1 MLVLRSIFFAL
12 LLPGSATVVIPYFI
26 LSRRGVPHWDA
37 IGLPGLVAVALGATI
52 LIRCIVDFA
61 RVGRGTLAPVD
72 PPRALVIRGLYRYVR
87 NPMYVGVVLVLLGEA
102 ALFRSTDLLLYSAV
116 FFLVVNLFVIL
127 YEEPALRARFGEP
140 YEQYRRSV
148 GRWIPRRN
156 AMKRAGLI
164 ALLLILDAPLPAQM
178 PRTLSANDQ
187 RARDIFE
194 QLININTTGSSGS
207 TTVAANAMAKRLTD
221 AGFPAADVQVIGPAA
236 SKNYNLVARFRSTGM
251 QKPILLLA
259 HIDVVEAKKEDWS
272 VDPFTFL
279 EREGFFYGRGTMD
292 VKDGAAIL
300 VATLAR
306 LKQEGYRPNR
316 DLILAL
322 TTGEEGGSDYNG
334 VQWLLAN
341 HRDLID
347 AAFVINMDAGDPV
360 ILNGKRLMRS
370 VQASE
375 KVYVTF
381 KLEVHN
387 PGGHSSLPTNDNA
400 IYRLAAALGRLSAY
414 EFPAQLN
421 EITRASFARWG
432 QLQQGQLATDMAAVA
447 GPTPDTAAIRR
458 LSSASPLYNA
468 QLRTTCVATELAGGH
483 AENALPQSASATVNC
498 RMLPG
503 TPSDEVQ
510 STLSRVVNDTT
521 VTVSVVT
528 AAVPSP
534 PSPLKPEIMD
544 PVERVTKRLWN
555 IPVVPVMETG
565 ATDGLYLRNAGIPVY
580 GVSGVFVD
588 INDIRAHGRDERIGV
603 QDYYDG
609 AEYIYQLVKAVT
621 SR

>member
-1 MLVLRSIFFAL
+1 
-12 LLPGSATVVIPYFI
+12 
-26 LSRRGVPHWDA
+26 
-37 IGLPGLVAVALGATI
+37 
-52 LIRCIVDFA
+52 
-61 RVGRGTLAPVD
+61 
-72 PPRALVIRGLYRYVR
+72 
-87 NPMYVGVVLVLLGEA
+87 
-102 ALFRSTDLLLYSAV
+102 
-116 FFLVVNLFVIL
+116 
-127 YEEPALRARFGEP
+127 
-140 YEQYRRSV
+140 
-148 GRWIPRRN
+148 
-156 AMKRAGLI
+156 MKRACLLAVLIGLN
-164 ALLLILDAPLPAQM
+164 APLRAQTQ
-178 PRTLSANDQ
+178 RTLSPNDQ

-207 TTVAANAMAKRLTD
+207 TTVASTAMAKRLLD
-221 AGFPAADVQVIGPAA
+221 AGFPPADVQVIGPAG
-236 SKNYNLVARFRSTGM
+236 SKNYNLVARFRGTGT
-251 QKPILLLA
+251 QKPVLLLA
-259 HIDVVEAKKEDWS
+259 HIDVVEAKREDWS
-272 VDPFTFL
+272 VDPFTLL
-279 EREGFFYGRGTMD
+279 ERDGFFYGRGTLD

-334 VQWLLAN
+334 VEWLLAN
-341 HRDLID
+341 HRDLIE

-360 ILNGKRLMRS
+360 KLHGTRLMRT

-387 PGGHSSLPTNDNA
+387 PGGHSSLPPKDNA

-421 EITRASFARWG
+421 EITRASFTRWS

-447 GPTPDTAAIRR
+447 RPTPDSAAIRR
-458 LSSASPLYNA
+458 LSDMSPLYNA

-503 TPSDEVQ
+503 TPSTEVQ
-510 STLSRVVNDTT
+510 STLSRVVNDTAVVIT
-521 VTVSVVT
+521 VVT

-621 SR
+621 STQR

>member
-1 MLVLRSIFFAL
+1 VL
-12 LLPGSATVVIPYFI
+12 
-26 LSRRGVPHWDA
+26 
-37 IGLPGLVAVALGATI
+37 IGLN
-52 LIRCIVDFA
+52 
-61 RVGRGTLAPVD
+61 AP
-72 PPRALVIRGLYRYVR
+72 
-87 NPMYVGVVLVLLGEA
+87 
-102 ALFRSTDLLLYSAV
+102 
-116 FFLVVNLFVIL
+116 
-127 YEEPALRARFGEP
+127 LRA
-140 YEQYRRSV
+140 QT
-148 GRWIPRRN
+148 
-156 AMKRAGLI
+156 
-164 ALLLILDAPLPAQM
+164 Q
-178 PRTLSANDQ
+178 RTLSPNDQ

-194 QLININTTGSSGS
+194 QLINITTTGSSGS
-207 TTVAANAMAKRLTD
+207 TTVASNAMAKRLLD
-221 AGFPAADVQVIGPAA
+221 AGFPPADVQVIGPAG
-236 SKNYNLVARFRSTGM
+236 SKNYNLVARFRGTGT
-251 QKPILLLA
+251 QKPVLLLA
-259 HIDVVEAKKEDWS
+259 HIDVVEAKREDWS
-272 VDPFTFL
+272 VDPFTLL
-279 EREGFFYGRGTMD
+279 ERDGFFYGRGTLD

-334 VQWLLAN
+334 VEWLLAN
-341 HRDLID
+341 HRDLIE

-360 ILNGKRLMRS
+360 KLNGTRLMRT

-387 PGGHSSLPTNDNA
+387 PGGHSSLPPKDNV

-421 EITRASFARWG
+421 EITRASFTRWS

-447 GPTPDTAAIRR
+447 RPTPDSAAIRR
-458 LSSASPLYNA
+458 LSDMSPLYNA

-503 TPSDEVQ
+503 TPSTEVQ
-510 STLSRVVNDTT
+510 STLSRVVNDTAVVIT
-521 VTVSVVT
+521 VLT

-621 SR
+621 STQR

>member
-1 MLVLRSIFFAL
+1 MRRLALVAL
-12 LLPGSATVVIPYFI
+12 LLCLGSPAGAQAPRS
-26 LSRRGVPHWDA
+26 LSP
-37 IGLPGLVAVALGATI
+37 
-52 LIRCIVDFA
+52 
-61 RVGRGTLAPVD
+61 
-72 PPRALVIRGLYRYVR
+72 
-87 NPMYVGVVLVLLGEA
+87 
-102 ALFRSTDLLLYSAV
+102 
-116 FFLVVNLFVIL
+116 
-127 YEEPALRARFGEP
+127 
-140 YEQYRRSV
+140 
-148 GRWIPRRN
+148 
-156 AMKRAGLI
+156 
-164 ALLLILDAPLPAQM
+164 
-178 PRTLSANDQ
+178 NDQ

-194 QLININTTGSSGS
+194 QLINIDTTGSSGS
-207 TTVAANAMAKRLTD
+207 TTVAASAMAKRLSD
-221 AGFPAADVQVIGPAA
+221 AGFHAADVQVIGLEG
-236 SKNYNLVARFRSTGM
+236 SKNGNLVARFRGTGRE
-251 QKPILLLA
+251 KPILLLA
-259 HIDVVEAKKEDWS
+259 HLDVVEAKREDWS
-272 VDPFTFL
+272 MDPFTFV
-279 EREGFFYGRGTMD
+279 EQDGYFYGRGTQD
-292 VKDGAAIL
+292 IKDGAAIL
-300 VATLAR
+300 VATLLR

-334 VQWLLAN
+334 VEWLLGH
-341 HRDLID
+341 HRDQID
-347 AAFVINMDAGDPV
+347 AAYVLNMDAGDPV

-387 PGGHSSLPTNDNA
+387 PGGHSSLPTKDNA

-447 GPTPDTAAIRR
+447 GPTPDSAAIRR
-458 LSSASPLYNA
+458 LSAASPLYNA

-503 TPSDEVQ
+503 TPSEEVQ
-510 STLSRVVNDTT
+510 RTLNKVVDDTA
-521 VTVSVVT
+521 VVVSVVT
-528 AAVPSP
+528 AATPSP

-544 PVERVTKRLWN
+544 PVARVTKRLWN

-621 SR
+621 STQR

>member
-1 MLVLRSIFFAL
+1 
-12 LLPGSATVVIPYFI
+12 
-26 LSRRGVPHWDA
+26 
-37 IGLPGLVAVALGATI
+37 
-52 LIRCIVDFA
+52 
-61 RVGRGTLAPVD
+61 
-72 PPRALVIRGLYRYVR
+72 
-87 NPMYVGVVLVLLGEA
+87 
-102 ALFRSTDLLLYSAV
+102 
-116 FFLVVNLFVIL
+116 
-127 YEEPALRARFGEP
+127 
-140 YEQYRRSV
+140 
-148 GRWIPRRN
+148 
-156 AMKRAGLI
+156 MKRACLI
-164 ALLLILDAPLPAQM
+164 ALLISFNVPLRAQM
-178 PRTLSANDQ
+178 QRTLSPNDQ

-207 TTVAANAMAKRLTD
+207 TTVASNALAKRLID
-221 AGFPAADVQVIGPAA
+221 AGFPPGDVQVIGPAD
-236 SKNYNLVARFRSTGM
+236 SKNHNLVARLRGTGT

-259 HIDVVEAKKEDWS
+259 HLDVVEARREDWS
-272 VDPFTFL
+272 VDPFTLL
-279 EREGFFYGRGTMD
+279 ERDGFFYGRGTMD

-347 AAFVINMDAGDPV
+347 AAYVINMDAGDPV
-360 ILNGKRLMRS
+360 ILNGKRAFRS
-370 VQASE
+370 VQAAE

-387 PGGHSSLPTNDNA
+387 AGGHSSLPTKDNA
-400 IYRLAAALGRLSAY
+400 IYRLAAALGRLSTY
-414 EFPAQLN
+414 DFPAQLN
-421 EITRASFARWG
+421 DITRASFVKWS
-432 QLQQGQLATDMAAVA
+432 QLQQGPIATDMAAV
-447 GPTPDTAAIRR
+447 GRPTPDTAAIRR
-458 LSSASPLYNA
+458 LSDASPLYNA
-468 QLRTTCVATELAGGH
+468 QFRTTCVATELSGGH
-483 AENALPQSASATVNC
+483 AENALPQSAIATINC
-498 RMLPG
+498 RILPG
-503 TPSDEVQ
+503 TAQDDVQ
-510 STLSRVVNDTT
+510 RTLVRVVADTA
-521 VTVSVVT
+521 VRVSVVQ

-534 PSPLKPEIMD
+534 AAALQGEAMD
-544 PVERVTKRLWN
+544 AIGRVTKRLWN
-555 IPVVPVMETG
+555 IPVIPVMETG

-621 SR
+621 STQR

>member
-1 MLVLRSIFFAL
+1 MKCVGLLAVLITVTLPLHAQTPRSL
-12 LLPGSATVVIPYFI
+12 L
-26 LSRRGVPHWDA
+26 
-37 IGLPGLVAVALGATI
+37 
-52 LIRCIVDFA
+52 
-61 RVGRGTLAPVD
+61 
-72 PPRALVIRGLYRYVR
+72 
-87 NPMYVGVVLVLLGEA
+87 
-102 ALFRSTDLLLYSAV
+102 
-116 FFLVVNLFVIL
+116 
-127 YEEPALRARFGEP
+127 
-140 YEQYRRSV
+140 
-148 GRWIPRRN
+148 
-156 AMKRAGLI
+156 
-164 ALLLILDAPLPAQM
+164 
-178 PRTLSANDQ
+178 ANDQ

-207 TTVAANAMAKRLTD
+207 TTIAATAMAKRLTD
-221 AGFPAADVQVIGPAA
+221 AGFPAADVQVIGREG
-236 SKNYNLVARFRSTGM
+236 SRNFNLVARFRGPGGGS
-251 QKPILLLA
+251 QKPILLLS
-259 HIDVVEAKKEDWS
+259 HIDVVEAKREDWS

-279 EREGFFYGRGTMD
+279 ERDGFFYGRGTMD
-292 VKDGAAIL
+292 VKDGSAIL
-300 VATLAR
+300 VATLVR

-334 VQWLLAN
+334 VEWLLAN
-341 HRDLID
+341 HRDLIE

-360 ILNGKRLMRS
+360 ILNGKRLMRT

-387 PGGHSSLPTNDNA
+387 PGGHSSLPPKDNA

-421 EITRASFARWG
+421 EITRASFTRWA

-447 GPTPDTAAIRR
+447 QGPPDSAAIRR
-458 LSSASPLYNA
+458 LSDMSPLYNA

-503 TPSDEVQ
+503 TPSAEVQ
-510 STLSRVVNDTT
+510 RTLSRVVNDTA
-521 VTVSVVT
+521 VMVSVVT
-528 AAVPSP
+528 PAIPSP
-534 PSPLKPEIMD
+534 GSPLKPEIMD

-609 AEYIYQLVKAVT
+609 AEYIYQLAKAVSST
-621 SR
+621 QR

>member
-1 MLVLRSIFFAL
+1 
-12 LLPGSATVVIPYFI
+12 
-26 LSRRGVPHWDA
+26 
-37 IGLPGLVAVALGATI
+37 
-52 LIRCIVDFA
+52 
-61 RVGRGTLAPVD
+61 
-72 PPRALVIRGLYRYVR
+72 
-87 NPMYVGVVLVLLGEA
+87 
-102 ALFRSTDLLLYSAV
+102 
-116 FFLVVNLFVIL
+116 
-127 YEEPALRARFGEP
+127 
-140 YEQYRRSV
+140 
-148 GRWIPRRN
+148 
-156 AMKRAGLI
+156 MKRAGLI
-164 ALLLILDAPLPAQM
+164 ALLVILDAPLEAQA
-178 PRTLSANDQ
+178 PRPLSANDQ

-221 AGFPAADVQVIGPAA
+221 AGFPAADVQVIGREG
-236 SKNYNLVARFRSTGM
+236 SRNFNLVARYRGPAGPAGPGGPGSP
-251 QKPILLLA
+251 KPILLLS
-259 HIDVVEAKKEDWS
+259 HIDVVEAKREDWS

-279 EREGFFYGRGTMD
+279 ERDRFFYGRGTMD
-292 VKDGAAIL
+292 VKDGSAIL
-300 VATLAR
+300 VATLVR

-316 DLILAL
+316 DVILAL

-334 VQWLLAN
+334 VEWLLAN

-360 ILNGKRLMRS
+360 VLNGKRLMRT

-387 PGGHSSLPTNDNA
+387 AGGHSSLPTKDNA

-421 EITRASFARWG
+421 EITRASFARWA

-447 GPTPDTAAIRR
+447 QSTPDSAAIRR
-458 LSSASPLYNA
+458 LSDGSPLYNA

-503 TPSDEVQ
+503 TPSGEVQ
-510 STLSRVVNDTT
+510 STLSRVVNDTA

-528 AAVPSP
+528 AAIPSP

-621 SR
+621 GSGGR